1 MDWHAGPFMAVCGP
15 PTLHLVPLPLPPSTS
30 HPRTLT
36 TPWASSAWTLSG
48 APPASS
54 PAQGGSASPLR
65 HVGTL
70 LPALGVG
77 GQRAEGGGRRGP
89 QPQPLWAAL
98 TWEPS
103 LRVMPASVPRPTLF
117 PESCP
122 LSRLDPH
129 TGVERTCV
137 PASEVLT
144 PTPGCRQATQ
154 TAGASVATPVKW
166 AASLTQQG
174 FCEDWGKRGPGS

>member
-1 MDWHAGPFMAVCGP
+1 MQGPSWQSVDP
-15 PTLHLVPLPLPPSTS
+15 PPSTLS
-30 HPRTLT
+30 PCRPR
-36 TPWASSAWTLSG
+36 P
-48 APPASS
+48 APAIPGHSPPPGPAPLGPSLEHRLPPP

-70 LPALGVG
+70 LPALGMG

-103 LRVMPASVPRPTLF
+103 LRAMPASVPRPTLF

-166 AASLTQQG
+166 AALLTQQG